1 MPAILHPR
9 LLELPERFET
19 DKLVLRAYRA
29 GDGAALFAAVNE
41 DREDL
46 SHWLPWV
53 DNHQSV
59 DDAETYVRNMAGKWI
74 RCESLIM
81 GIFSIDEKTLY
92 GGTGF
97 HGLDWRV
104 PSCEIGWFLRKSAR
118 GQGMGAEAVRLCCKL
133 AFEHI
138 GANRVWGTVDVLND
152 RSWRLFERVGFT
164 REAHLRGDCRDHH
177 GNVRDTFAYSMLV
190 REWQTA

>member
-46 SHWLPWV
+46 SQWLPWV

-59 DDAETYVRNMAGKWI
+59 DPPRPMFVI
-74 RCESLIM
+74 
-81 GIFSIDEKTLY
+81 
-92 GGTGF
+92 
-97 HGLDWRV
+97 WRA
-104 PSCEIGWFLRKSAR
+104 SGSR
-118 GQGMGAEAVRLCCKL
+118 
-133 AFEHI
+133 
-138 GANRVWGTVDVLND
+138 ANL
-152 RSWRLFERVGFT
+152 
-164 REAHLRGDCRDHH
+164 
-177 GNVRDTFAYSMLV
+177 
-190 REWQTA
+190 